1 MADISSLM
9 AVNAYP
15 KNSYVNNVNVNTK
28 GAGGAGAQV
37 GVFTPPPQENFQ
49 AKAPSN
55 NPFGVGRY
63 ADASLNGGGYG
74 LAFGAESTGVH
85 GNSEAVGKKL
95 QLVG

>member
-1 MADISSLM
+1 MADISSISALSM
-9 AVNAYP
+9 YQKLPVND
-15 KNSYVNNVNVNTK
+15 KK
-28 GAGGAGAQV
+28 GGSGGLGGLNQKV
-37 GVFTPPPQENFQ
+37 GGFTPPPQENFQ
-49 AKAPSN
+49 ATNTSN

-85 GNSEAVGKKL
+85 GNSDAVGKKL